1 MILQK
6 VLFLKWLPQ
15 ETFWMEEVF
24 DFSVR
29 GKQNMGARNFVRQAL
44 LDKKLFYSKGTLSIK
59 EHGPSRWGRAR
70 SARPSE

>member
-24 DFSVR
+24 DFSL
-29 GKQNMGARNFVRQAL
+29 GKQNMGARNFVRKAL
-44 LDKKLFYSKGTLSIK
+44 LDKKPPLY
-59 EHGPSRWGRAR
+59 
-70 SARPSE
+70 